1 MTLYVNDPATTELYT
16 FLHTRSLPDAL
27 PISGDVACEG
37 GRVRFRHRFD
47 GLLQRLHL
55 QWRRGGCRP
64 RDDKRGGV
72 GFRADPAFQPH
83 PHRDRVRP
91 MNDGNTLSGPKIALQ
106 GVVKRFGRKRSEE
119 HTSELQ
125 SLICISYPVFCFKK
139 KRKYTIK
146 NSL

>member
-83 PHRDRVRP
+83 PHRDRVRL
-91 MNDGNTLSGPKIALQ
+91 MNDGNTLSGPNIALQ
-106 GVVKRFGRKRSEE
+106 GVVKRFGRKTVLRSEE

-125 SLICISYPVFCFKK
+125 SLMRSSYAVF
-139 KRKYTIK
+139 
-146 NSL
+146 

>member
-64 RDDKRGGV
+64 RGDKRGGV

-83 PHRDRVRP
+83 HPRDLSRL
-91 MNDGNTLSGPKIALQ
+91 MKACNTLSGPKLALQ
-106 GVVKRFGRKRSEE
+106 QLVTRLGRTTVIWGVDRNAYAV
-119 HTSELQ
+119 Q
-125 SLICISYPVFCFKK
+125 SHRLLGEV
-139 KRKYTIK
+139 RH
-146 NSL
+146 

>member
-64 RDDKRGGV
+64 RDDKCGGV

-83 PHRDRVRP
+83 SRRDRVRR
-91 MNDGNTLSGPKIALQ
+91 MTEGNAIFWPKIALQ
-106 GVVKRFGRKRSEE
+106 GVVKRFGPKTVLTGRMEE
-119 HTSELQ
+119 LG
-125 SLICISYPVFCFKK
+125 
-139 KRKYTIK
+139 
-146 NSL
+146 